1 MSKFLSQAK
10 SSLFCLAFMTAVAA
24 APGAPRAQD
33 TTTVRSGTSE
43 YVNAFGL
50 CRRVNNSNPDAVM
63 VPHSTPTEWSTG
75 SASFIQNVAGMPNVT
90 ISRCYNGPY
99 GSNGF
104 DAAMTECIQ
113 GGDSIHSVGKCL
125 SRRVSRQSAILPISV
140 NPHWNEFETA
150 ISWARSNFGSSA
162 SSRPDNVHPACYRNS
177 AMTSLWDP
185 YYRPNDTPFFPGG
198 SDYCIATYDT
208 FPTEYNDGNSR
219 AHSDRVYGRY
229 WRAP

>member
-1 MSKFLSQAK
+1 MSKFLSQAR
-10 SSLFCLAFMTAVAA
+10 SSLFCLAFMAAAAA

-43 YVNAFGL
+43 YVNAFGQ

-104 DAAMTECIQ
+104 DAELKQCIDAGWNYISYCNPQ
-113 GGDSIHSVGKCL
+113 RH
-125 SRRVSRQSAILPISV
+125 VSRQSSILPV
-140 NPHWNEFETA
+140 AVTPHWSEFATA

-198 SDYCIATYDT
+198 SDYCIATFDT
-208 FPTEYNDGNSR
+208 YGTEYNDGNSKSN
-219 AHSDRVYGRY
+219 SDRVYRRY